1 MRILILAHERLRDEL
16 LQRLIDR
23 YLRRLPWR
31 VEVQEPSGQSGRR
44 RRTAPGAAGPAPRR
58 AHRFVIA
65 LDERGRMLDSV
76 AFARL
81 LDDLRGGG
89 FRELVFVVGGP
100 EGLPPEATR
109 QADLLLSLGPMTLP
123 HALARL
129 VLVEQLYR
137 AHTLLSGHPYHRV
150 GAKP

>member
-1 MRILILAHERLRDEL
+1 MRIVILAHERLRDEL
-16 LQRLIDR
+16 LDRLIVR

-31 VEVQEPSGQSGRR
+31 VEVRELTGQNARR
-44 RRTAPGAAGPAPRR
+44 RRAAEVAGPASRL

-65 LDERGRMLDSV
+65 LDERGRMLDSI

-89 FRELVFVVGGP
+89 CRELVFVVGGP
-100 EGLPPEATR
+100 DGLPPQTTQ

-137 AHTLLSGHPYHRV
+137 AHTLLSGHPYHRT